1 VWRCRL
7 VGFDD
12 LCLWIYLPEDKRL
25 LQPMCAWWWQQPNHN
40 NSSFYNNHF
49 SGGREQPYWGLWL
62 WPRLERWCQCK

>member
-40 NSSFYNNHF
+40 NSSLYDHHF
-49 SGGREQPYWGLWL
+49 SGGW
-62 WPRLERWCQCK
+62 